1 MEYNNMTD
9 AEKNSEEG
17 RELYKDL
24 LYMTATKQE
33 VKKNDLDFRKKG
45 NIDTD
50 FIADSTNVEDI
61 EIDDDGNVI
70 R

>member
-1 MEYNNMTD
+1 MTPK
-9 AEKNSEEG
+9 EKNTEEG

-24 LYMTATKQE
+24 LYMTATRKNELKFKQ
-33 VKKNDLDFRKKG
+33 KG
-45 NIDTD
+45 NIETD
-50 FIADSTNVEDI
+50 FITDSTNVEDI